1 MSLRLLYLI
10 FLRLLDLLVLLGRSS
25 ASKDVELLVLRSRS
39 RRAAQNQPQA
49 APGLGRSRDLRRP
62 GTEAAADF
70 AGASPG
76 HTEHDPALA
85 AAAGRQEMDLSPPS
99 RPSTLDDAVAVL
111 IERLATENHTWG
123 YQRIQG
129 ELLKLGHR
137 VGASTIRRVLQRVRI
152 PPAPVRDTDTTW
164 RQFLRAHAS
173 TTLACN
179 FFHVDCALTLQG
191 IYMFF
196 VLEVP
201 SFVARE
207 RTVLPNGS
215 CAPTTPPRP
224 RPSPTTAN
232 AHITAFVTVAAV
244 ASHGPA
250 GAPDATGRHRTPPD
264 ATGLQAGFAA
274 AGVIGLLAV
283 VTALFVRG
291 KPPGASRDVPEE
303 AEAND
308 TPAPVAGH

>member
-1 MSLRLLYLI
+1 M
-10 FLRLLDLLVLLGRSS
+10 
-25 ASKDVELLVLRSRS
+25 
-39 RRAAQNQPQA
+39 
-49 APGLGRSRDLRRP
+49 
-62 GTEAAADF
+62 
-70 AGASPG
+70 
-76 HTEHDPALA
+76 
-85 AAAGRQEMDLSPPS
+85 
-99 RPSTLDDAVAVL
+99 
-111 IERLATENHTWG
+111 
-123 YQRIQG
+123 
-129 ELLKLGHR
+129 
-137 VGASTIRRVLQRVRI
+137 LQRVRI

-164 RQFLRAHAS
+164 RQFLRAQAS
-173 TTLACN
+173 TTLACD
-179 FFHVDCALTLQG
+179 FFHVDCALTLQR
-191 IYMFF
+191 IYVFF

-201 SFVARE
+201 SLVARE

-250 GAPDATGRHRTPPD
+250 GAPDATG
-264 ATGLQAGFAA
+264 LQAGFAA

-303 AEAND
+303 TEAND